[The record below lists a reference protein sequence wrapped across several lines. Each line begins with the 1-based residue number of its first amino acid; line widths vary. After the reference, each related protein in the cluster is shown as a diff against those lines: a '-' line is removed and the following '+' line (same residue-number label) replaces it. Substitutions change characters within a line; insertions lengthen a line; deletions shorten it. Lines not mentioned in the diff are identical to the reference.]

1 MLGAGLPER
10 DGLRKETAVS
20 LIEEMRAAGRRRK
33 RLQAQEAQWR
43 EDARSLAVQ
52 AWNDGE
58 SATHIGG
65 LLGMNRSQVYRLLRE
80 AGIDPSRRVAGPVRD
95 PGAKVRAAL
104 ARDGLDSVEEAITR
118 YGGLRAAERALG
130 VPRSTLAEH
139 RESA

>member
-1 MLGAGLPER
+1 M
-10 DGLRKETAVS
+10 S

-43 EDARSLAVQ
+43 EEARSLAAQ

-58 SATHIGG
+58 SATHIGE
-65 LLGMNRSQVYRLLRE
+65 LLAMNRAQVYRLLRE

-95 PGAKVRAAL
+95 PGARVRAAL
-104 ARDGLDSVEEAITR
+104 TREGFASVEEAITR

-130 VPRSTLAEH
+130 VPRSTLAGH